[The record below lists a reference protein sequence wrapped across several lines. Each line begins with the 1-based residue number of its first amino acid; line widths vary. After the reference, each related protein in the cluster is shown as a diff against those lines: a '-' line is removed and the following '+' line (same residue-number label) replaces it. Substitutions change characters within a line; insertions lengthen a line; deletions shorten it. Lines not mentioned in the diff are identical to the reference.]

1 MNERFEKP
9 ERKINIPQV
18 VNYLSHAFAKA
29 HGRVSSKLG
38 GKAIRVVVDGQVET
52 TLFYDYQTEFCYL
65 IDEIQRGPLYIIP
78 KVIQDANDLIA
89 RLEKEDEDEE
99 KGA

>member
-1 MNERFEKP
+1 MTERFERP
-9 ERKINIPQV
+9 ERRINIPQV

-29 HGRVSSKLG
+29 HGKVSHKLG
-38 GKAIRVVVDGQVET
+38 GRATRTVVGDKVET
-52 TLFYDYQTEFCYL
+52 TPLYDYQVEFCYL
-65 IDEIQRGPLYIIP
+65 VDEIQRGPLYIIP

-89 RLEKEDEDEE
+89 RLEREGEE

>member
-1 MNERFEKP
+1 MAERFEKP

-29 HGRVSSKLG
+29 HGRVSGKLG
-38 GKAIRVVVDGQVET
+38 GRATRVVVDGKVET
-52 TLFYDYQTEFCYL
+52 TPLYDYQVEFCYL

-89 RLEKEDEDEE
+89 RLEKEGEE

>member
-1 MNERFEKP
+1 MSERTDRN

-18 VNYLSHAFAKA
+18 VNYLNHAFAKA
-29 HGRVSSKLG
+29 MSKSANRLG
-38 GKAIRVVVDGQVET
+38 GRATRTVVDGKVET
-52 TLFYDYQTEFCYL
+52 TPLYDYQVEFCYL
-65 IDEIQRGPLYIIP
+65 VDEIQRGPIYITP

-89 RLEKEDEDEE
+89 RLEKEGEE